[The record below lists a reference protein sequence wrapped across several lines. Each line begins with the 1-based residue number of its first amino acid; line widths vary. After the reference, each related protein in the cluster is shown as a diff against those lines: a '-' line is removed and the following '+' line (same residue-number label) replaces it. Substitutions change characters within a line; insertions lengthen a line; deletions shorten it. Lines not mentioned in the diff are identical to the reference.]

1 MNVLLCSIY
10 SNKTVSKTLDI
21 RAFSWLKTT
30 FQVIDWTICRK
41 YGRNIITI
49 FFKFVTFIIAT
60 IIIIIIIII
69 ITIAIN
75 ISFLLL
81 LLLFFV

>member
-1 MNVLLCSIY
+1 MNILLCSIY

-30 FQVIDWTICRK
+30 FQVIDRTICRK

>member
-1 MNVLLCSIY
+1 MNILLCSIY

>member
-1 MNVLLCSIY
+1 MNILLCSIY

-41 YGRNIITI
+41 YGRNIIMI
-49 FFKFVTFIIAT
+49 FFKFVTFIITT